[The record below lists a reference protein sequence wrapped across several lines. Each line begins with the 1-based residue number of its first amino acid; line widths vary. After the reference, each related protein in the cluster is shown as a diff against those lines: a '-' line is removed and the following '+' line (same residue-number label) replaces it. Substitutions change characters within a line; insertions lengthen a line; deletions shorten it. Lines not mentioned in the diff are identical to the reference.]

1 MNNFRNT
8 TNVALFCVLNS
19 IFLSLYFLIQEVVS
33 DSPALNNT
41 FLEAG
46 TATIS
51 NVEGNLATCENNP
64 ITLVGV
70 SRRSGGG
77 GGNSRF
83 QLTGMIEGF
92 LWV

>member
-19 IFLSLYFLIQEVVS
+19 IFLSLYFVIQEVVS

-41 FLEAG
+41 FLEAA

-77 GGNSRF
+77 GGVTPDFN
-83 QLTGMIEGF
+83 
-92 LWV
+92 

>member
-41 FLEAG
+41 FLEAA

-70 SRRSGGG
+70 SWRSRGGG
-77 GGNSRF
+77 VTPISTDRDD
-83 QLTGMIEGF
+83 
-92 LWV
+92 

>member
-1 MNNFRNT
+1 M
-8 TNVALFCVLNS
+8 
-19 IFLSLYFLIQEVVS
+19 S

-41 FLEAG
+41 FLEAA

-51 NVEGNLATCENNP
+51 NVEGNLASCENNP

-77 GGNSRF
+77 VTPDFN
-83 QLTGMIEGF
+83 
-92 LWV
+92 

>member
-41 FLEAG
+41 FLEAA
-46 TATIS
+46 TAAIS
-51 NVEGNLATCENNP
+51 NVEGNLASCENNP

-70 SRRSGGG
+70 TPDF
-77 GGNSRF
+77 N
-83 QLTGMIEGF
+83 
-92 LWV
+92 

>member
-1 MNNFRNT
+1 M
-8 TNVALFCVLNS
+8 
-19 IFLSLYFLIQEVVS
+19 S

-41 FLEAG
+41 FLEAA

-70 SRRSGGG
+70 SRRSEGGG
-77 GGNSRF
+77 G
-83 QLTGMIEGF
+83 
-92 LWV
+92 

>member
-1 MNNFRNT
+1 M
-8 TNVALFCVLNS
+8 
-19 IFLSLYFLIQEVVS
+19 S

-41 FLEAG
+41 FLEAA

-51 NVEGNLATCENNP
+51 NVEGNLASCENNP

-77 GGNSRF
+77 NSRF

-92 LWV
+92 FWV